1 MYERII
7 VPLDGSK
14 LAEAALPYAE
24 ELAAKMDSYI
34 SLLSILVTDEVSE
47 QQKYDAYLN
56 KVAAVT
62 RYHAQKYLGNG
73 GGGEI
78 KVLTVTRTGNPAE
91 AIIEHA
97 SKVPFQLIV
106 MASHG
111 RSGLNRWAVG
121 SVADKIVRADISQP
135 VMLIRAKE
143 TRSDMREKRILKKAL
158 VPLDGS
164 PGSEAVIPYISEIA
178 AKLQMELTLL
188 QIASAQDN
196 RRGEIDKYLQDWC
209 DHLGEEDIAAR
220 YKVSAGSVA
229 DEIIDIADEFAFD
242 LVAMSTRG
250 KTAVN
255 LWSLGSVAQKV
266 FLGGNTPLLL
276 VKQ

>member
-34 SLLSILVTDEVSE
+34 SLLSVLVTDEVSE
-47 QQKYDAYLN
+47 QQKYDAYLM
-56 KVAAVT
+56 KVAEVT
-62 RYHAQKYLGNG
+62 RYHAQKYIGNE
-73 GGGEI
+73 GGEGI

-164 PGSEAVIPYISEIA
+164 PGSEAVIPYISEMA

-188 QIASAQDN
+188 QIASAQNN
-196 RRGEIDKYLQDWC
+196 RKGEVDKYLQDWC
-209 DHLGEEDIAAR
+209 DHLGGEDIAVR

-229 DEIIDIADEFAFD
+229 DEIIDIADELAFD